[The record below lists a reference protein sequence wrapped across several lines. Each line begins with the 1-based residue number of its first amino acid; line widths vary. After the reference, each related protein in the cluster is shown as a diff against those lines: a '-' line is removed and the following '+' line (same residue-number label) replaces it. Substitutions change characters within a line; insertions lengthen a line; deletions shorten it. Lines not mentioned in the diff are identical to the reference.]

1 MNALAVSKKALILS
15 HLVEGNSVRSIERIT
30 GVHRDTI
37 LRLLNS
43 AGEKALDILDSEL
56 VNLEPKRI
64 QLDEVWTYV
73 SKKQARL
80 SPEERKAGEYGDQ
93 YVFVALDP
101 QTKLVVAFT
110 VGKRTLETALSFM
123 YDLKTRI
130 GTRFQ
135 LTTDSFSPYFQAV
148 DSVFGDDIDYAQVH
162 KSYSDEDIK
171 GEHRYSPGCIVSIN
185 IRPLLGNPIRKHIS
199 TSLVERQN
207 LTMRMQMRRFTRLT
221 NAFSKKLQN
230 LKAALAL
237 HFLYY
242 NFIRIHQSLRVTP
255 AIEAGITNH
264 IWTWEELLTSHQQK
278 EAA

>member
-1 MNALAVSKKALILS
+1 MNALPLSKKVLILS

-43 AGEKALDILDSEL
+43 AGEKALDILDSQL

-73 SKKQARL
+73 CKKQARL
-80 SPEERKAGEYGDQ
+80 SSEERKTGEFGDQ

-101 QTKLVVAFT
+101 QTKLVIAFT
-110 VGKRTLETALSFM
+110 VGKRTLENTLSFM
-123 YDLKTRI
+123 YELKTRI
-130 GTRFQ
+130 RTRFQ
-135 LTTDSFSPYFQAV
+135 LSTDSFKPYFEAV
-148 DSVFGDDIDYAQVH
+148 DRVFGDDIDYAQVH
-162 KSYSDEDIK
+162 KQYSNEDAA
-171 GEHRYSPGCIVSIN
+171 GEHRYSPGCIVGVD

-230 LKAALAL
+230 LKFALAL

-242 NFIRIHQSLRVTP
+242 NFIRVHQALRVTP
-255 AIEAGITNH
+255 AMQSGLTDH
-264 IWTWEELLTSHQQK
+264 IWTWEELLTNQQPRQT
-278 EAA
+278 E

>member
-1 MNALAVSKKALILS
+1 MNALPVSKKALILS

-30 GVHRDTI
+30 GTHRDTI

-110 VGKRTLETALSFM
+110 VGKRTLETTLSFM

-130 GTRFQ
+130 RTRFQ
-135 LTTDSFSPYFQAV
+135 LSTDSFSPYFQAV
-148 DSVFGDDIDYAQVH
+148 DGVFGDDIDYAQIH
-162 KSYSDEDIK
+162 KRYSDEDTK
-171 GEHRYSPGCIVSIN
+171 GEHRYSPGCIVAVD

-255 AIEAGITNH
+255 AIEAGVTNH
-264 IWTWEELLTSHQQK
+264 IWTWEELLTDHQQK
-278 EAA
+278 QAA